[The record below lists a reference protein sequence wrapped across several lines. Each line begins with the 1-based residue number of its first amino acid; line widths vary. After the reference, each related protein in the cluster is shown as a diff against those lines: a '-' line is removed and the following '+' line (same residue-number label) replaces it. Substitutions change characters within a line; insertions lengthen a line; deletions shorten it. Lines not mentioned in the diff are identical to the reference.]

1 MMSPQLQ
8 TATSQEQQST
18 AQQQKSQV
26 GRNPTFGVFNGT
38 VDYGPAGRVQ
48 YENYCPAWAALS
60 VFETTMDCIDKDRE
74 TGKTGTGRPL
84 TSSNV
89 ANQIREIASRMP
101 KKWKDRGILYKIAN
115 VIGGPMP
122 TDMVVDVPVGM
133 VAPVPGETT
142 QAGGAI
148 QPQEAHGP
156 GVTQDQL
163 NWAFAQI
170 NEGISDNAS
179 PQLRAAFQLLQ
190 LGLQAPPAE
199 RTAGRRQRG
208 KQKHQY
214 S

>member
-1 MMSPQLQ
+1 MSPQLQ
-8 TATSQEQQST
+8 TATSQEQQNT

-38 VDYGPAGRVQ
+38 VDYGPAGKVQ

-60 VFETTMDCIDKDRE
+60 VFETTMDCIDKDRQE
-74 TGKTGTGRPL
+74 TGKTGAGRSATG
-84 TSSNV
+84 SAV

-115 VIGGPMP
+115 VIGVSIG
-122 TDMVVDVPVGM
+122 TGMVVDVPTDM

-142 QAGGAI
+142 QVGGAI
-148 QPQEAHGP
+148 QPQEHGP

-163 NWAFAQI
+163 NWAFNQLS
-170 NEGISDNAS
+170 EGISDNAS

-208 KQKHQY
+208 KKQHQY